1 MEKVIDY
8 LLSKNVVL
16 TIALVIGMIVVLKL
30 YKKVARTY
38 LNSDHSINETIER
51 TLFDAIR
58 FVIILLFVMTIL
70 QINGINI
77 SSLIASLSVASMI
90 IGLALQDFLKDI
102 IMGVH
107 ILIDKFYQVGDVIQ
121 YGDEEGVVISF
132 NLRTTRIE
140 SIKDHDIMT
149 ISNRNISDIIKV
161 STLNDIDLGLSYEE
175 DFREVTTVLKEVVR
189 RLEAVD
195 GIDSAVFKGTNAF
208 NDSTI
213 IYKVRFFCEPSIRYD
228 MRRAANYVIQ
238 EVFDEYG
245 IKFPYGQLDVHIKSH

>member
-1 MEKVIDY
+1 MEKVLDY
-8 LLSKNVVL
+8 LLSKNVIL
-16 TIALVIGMIVVLKL
+16 TILLLIAMFVVLKV

-38 LNSDHSINETIER
+38 LNSDHTINETIER
-51 TLFDAIR
+51 TLFDVIR
-58 FVIILLFVMTIL
+58 FVIILLFLMTIL

-77 SSLIASLSVASMI
+77 SSLVASLSVASMI

-102 IMGVH
+102 IMGLH
-107 ILIDKFYQVGDVIQ
+107 ILIDKFFQVGDVIQ
-121 YGDEEGVVISF
+121 YGDEEGIVISF

-149 ISNRNISDIIKV
+149 ISNRNISDIVKV

-175 DFREVTTVLKEVVR
+175 DFRKVTTVLKEAAR
-189 RLEAVD
+189 RLEAID

-208 NDSTI
+208 NESSI

-238 EVFDEYG
+238 EVLDEND
-245 IKFPYGQLDVHIKSH
+245 IIIPYGQLDVHIKSH